1 MAAARLATGTCSVGK
16 GAGEEKC
23 VGREVRAATNMS
35 NSLRGVARCSAR
47 VYVVHVGEGQRIAG
61 PPAVGVDESA
71 HAEQAVRGGKAITA
85 LGPVD
90 Y

>member
-1 MAAARLATGTCSVGK
+1 
-16 GAGEEKC
+16 
-23 VGREVRAATNMS
+23 
-35 NSLRGVARCSAR
+35 